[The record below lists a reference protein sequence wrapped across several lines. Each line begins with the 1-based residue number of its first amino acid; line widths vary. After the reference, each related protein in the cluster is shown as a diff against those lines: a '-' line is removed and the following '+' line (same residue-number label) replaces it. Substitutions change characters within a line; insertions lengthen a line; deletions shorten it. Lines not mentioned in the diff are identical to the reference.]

1 MRVNGKDIHKIY
13 AIGIGGIGMSAIA
26 RYCQS
31 RDVSVS
37 GYDRTPT
44 ALTTKL
50 EEEGIQIWYD
60 EQVERAPKDVDLVM
74 YTPAIPQDHLEL
86 QYYLSHGYTVV
97 KRSDM
102 LQWISEE
109 TFNICVAGTHGKT
122 TISTMIAHLLRDT
135 GYGCNAFLGGIS
147 ANYHTNFWSHERP
160 CAVIEADEF
169 DRSFLKLSPDIAII
183 SATDPDHLD
192 IYGTAEAVQDAFVAF
207 ADRLKPG
214 GRLFTKKGLDIENR
228 VQAKQQVTYHSTAT
242 DADLYAKHIEV
253 RDGATNF
260 DVMIAGQLY
269 TGFELHMGGLHNVE
283 NMIAAIGV
291 AHHLGI
297 DMELVRKSVA
307 SFQGVYRRFSKV
319 YETARLV
326 VIDDYAHHPEE
337 LHALIQGAKQQYPQH
352 AISILFQPHL
362 YSRTQDQAAGFS
374 RVLQEAD
381 EVLILPIYPAREK
394 PIPGVNSEIIVSG
407 MVHTNAQVLDKEAFL
422 AWVPRL
428 LKRDEPTVLLMA
440 GAGDIDQLVGKVKD
454 IFIQANQL

>member
-1 MRVNGKDIHKIY
+1 MKLNGKDIHKIY

-26 RYCQS
+26 RYCKS
-31 RDVSVS
+31 RDVYVS
-37 GYDRTPT
+37 GYDKTKT
-44 ALTTKL
+44 ALTAKL
-50 EEEGIQIWYD
+50 EEEGIPIWYD
-60 EQVERAPKDVDLVM
+60 EQVDRAPKDVDLVM
-74 YTPAIPQDHLEL
+74 YTPAIPPDHLEL
-86 QYYLSHGYTVV
+86 QYYQSNGYPVV

-147 ANYHTNFWSHERP
+147 ANYQTNFWSHERP

-183 SATDPDHLD
+183 SATDADHLD
-192 IYGTAEAVQDAFVAF
+192 IYGTAEAVQDAFVSF
-207 ADRLKPG
+207 ANRLKSG
-214 GRLFTKKGLDIENR
+214 GYLFTRKGLDIERR
-228 VQAKQQVTYHSTAT
+228 VQAAFHRTYHSTST
-242 DADLYAKHIEV
+242 DADMYAMHIEV
-253 RDGATNF
+253 RNGATRF
-260 DVMIAGQLY
+260 DVVIAGQTY
-269 TGFELHMGGLHNVE
+269 PGFELHMGGLHNVE

-297 DMELVRKSVA
+297 DMDLVRQSVA

-319 YETARLV
+319 YEGAGLV

-337 LHALIQGAKQQYPQH
+337 LHALIQGAKLQYPRH
-352 AISILFQPHL
+352 AISIVFQPHL

-381 EVLILPIYPAREK
+381 EVFLLPIYPAREK
-394 PIPGVNSEIIVSG
+394 PIPGVSSDMIVSG

-422 AWVPRL
+422 VWVPSL

-440 GAGDIDQLVGKVKD
+440 GAGDIDQLVGKVKE
-454 IFIQANQL
+454 IFNQANQS

>member
-337 LHALIQGAKQQYPQH
+337 LHALIKGAKQQYPQH